1 MDGGGGRAR
10 KSARTVG
17 EGEERGRPVLNG
29 KKSKQR
35 TFCGEERERRGNGG
49 YSVGGVF
56 ATRADWLTEYRLGLD
71 TTLRLR

>member
-35 TFCGEERERRGNGG
+35 TFCGEERE
-49 YSVGGVF
+49 SA
-56 ATRADWLTEYRLGLD
+56 ATAAATASAAFSPLGQIG
-71 TTLRLR
+71 